1 MPFYEHVHGIAPA
14 TAKATKSQ
22 TVTLH
27 RKPAHQT
34 GADAAP
40 ASVHQTL
47 RAPGRPLDTATQR
60 SMSSRFGHDFSQVR
74 VHTDVA
80 AAASA
85 QAVNARAYTV
95 GQDVV
100 FDAGHYAPGTSS
112 GQRLLAHELTHV
124 VQQAKASPVVGAG
137 LQIGAS
143 SSEAER
149 EADQAASQVLEG
161 RAVAPANDQ
170 HSLGIQRDDG
180 PQSGEEE
187 TKLRWPGMGQQPSFQ
202 LHLDPEIEAQLAA
215 MRAMQLLLTPETVRT
230 ALFDFDLS
238 TLLATPPSLL
248 TLPSPQPAKPPVA
261 PPQPAKP
268 LVPPGKGPDEPR
280 PAKGGDLFKAI
291 LAVPAV
297 GSALTDLRT
306 QATSRLRSDWRGLS
320 TGEQVVVVTGG
331 AFLTGGLLGGV
342 LSDPDARQFS
352 LGLIQNKPLP
362 VPYLPGLTFQFN
374 LTGPNQSVQFG
385 LDVGRFLPSSLGFGK
400 KK

>member
-1 MPFYEHVHGIAPA
+1 MFFYEHVHGIAPA
-14 TAKATKSQ
+14 TAKAAKSQ
-22 TVTLH
+22 LVTLR
-27 RKPAHQT
+27 RKPAQHT
-34 GADAAP
+34 GAGAAP

-47 RAPGRPLDTATQR
+47 RAPGRALDTATQR
-60 SMSSRFGHDFSQVR
+60 LMSSRFGHDFSQVR

-100 FDAGHYAPGTSS
+100 FDAGNYAPGTSA

-124 VQQAKASPVVGAG
+124 VQQAKASPMVGGG

-149 EADQAASQVLEG
+149 EADQAASQVLDG

-215 MRAMQLLLTPETVRT
+215 MRAMELLLTPETVRT

-248 TLPSPQPAKPPVA
+248 TLPSPQPAKPI
-261 PPQPAKP
+261 
-268 LVPPGKGPDEPR
+268 VPRGKGPDEPR

-306 QATSRLRSDWRGLS
+306 QATGRLRSDWRGLS
-320 TGEQVVVVTGG
+320 TGERVVVVTGG
-331 AFLTGGLLGGV
+331 ALLTGGLLGGV

-385 LDVGRFLPSSLGFGK
+385 LDVGRFLPGSLGFGK